1 MQQADFCFKSRMG
14 LHRLNTK
21 AGPLRSGLRG
31 LSLSLMLGG
40 PAVLRWFWIRLIPLH
55 FSLLVLLQ
63 FLRLLSVLLL
73 QLVLL
78 PLLAALELVTL
89 LLIGSP
95 LFQFLLF
102 LDVPLLHL
110 LAFCI
115 LLLAHLFC
123 FSLVLL
129 LQPRIYA
136 RGVRGPR
143 RRRTVFESAPVVLRR
158 STRTICLLPA
168 FTRSVFEGAAVSRRC
183 VS

>member
-1 MQQADFCFKSRMG
+1 MEGR
-14 LHRLNTK
+14 TV
-21 AGPLRSGLRG
+21 RSGLRR
-31 LSLSLMLGG
+31 LSLLLV
-40 PAVLRWFWIRLIPLH
+40 PRRATALRIIILLSLH
-55 FSLLVLLQ
+55 FALLALLQ
-63 FLRLLSVLLL
+63 LLRLLSVLLFHL
-73 QLVLL
+73 LHL
-78 PLLAALELVTL
+78 PLLAALELL
-89 LLIGSP
+89 LPLIVRP
-95 LFQFLLF
+95 LAFQFLLL
-102 LDVPLLHL
+102 LDVPLLYL
-110 LAFCI
+110 LALRA